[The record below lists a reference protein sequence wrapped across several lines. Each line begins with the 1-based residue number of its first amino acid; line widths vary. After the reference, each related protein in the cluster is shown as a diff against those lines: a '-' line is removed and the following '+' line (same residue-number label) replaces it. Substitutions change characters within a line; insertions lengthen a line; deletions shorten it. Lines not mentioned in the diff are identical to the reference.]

1 MVAPRP
7 ELAANPDRLRWNAR
21 YLDDFTAS
29 FLPHPLAERALALPL
44 PAGPVVDLASGPSG
58 SALMA
63 AAAGRRCVAVD
74 ASDVALGMLAEEAGR
89 RGLAGLVGLVHA
101 DLGSWRP
108 EPASYALVLCTGFW
122 DPALFA
128 AAAAAV
134 LPGGLLGWEALTAQ
148 ARRRRPSVPASWCLA
163 PGEQARLLPDGFS
176 VLEEYQ
182 PGAASSKRRLLAR
195 RQLFRSVLTA
205 VFCCPL
211 GGVGCSE
218 LEG

>member
-7 ELAANPDRLRWNAR
+7 ELAAHPDRLRWNAR
-21 YLDDFTAS
+21 YLGDFTAS
-29 FLPHPLAERALALPL
+29 FLPHPLAQRALSLDM
-44 PAGPVVDLASGPSG
+44 PAGPVLDLASGPSG
-58 SALMA
+58 SALLA

-74 ASDVALGMLAEEAGR
+74 ASDVALGLLAREADR

-148 ARRRRPSVPASWCLA
+148 ARLARPSVPASWCLA
-163 PGEQARLLPDGFS
+163 LGEPARLLPDGFS